1 MTVGVGKGGPL
12 LFFMAM
18 PKTLPVYLL
27 EPVVSKSGSY
37 ILFFPLILQS
47 VLRKSVFLLVRFQA
61 DEITVSKHI
70 CGLGFTQ
77 HHDQIMHS

>member
-1 MTVGVGKGGPL
+1 
-12 LFFMAM
+12 MAM
-18 PKTLPVYLL
+18 PKILLVYLL
-27 EPVVSKSGSY
+27 EQLFQSRAV
-37 ILFFPLILQS
+37 IFFFFPLILQS

-77 HHDQIMHS
+77 HHDMHS